1 MKIKSL
7 FATFLIF
14 NIILGTHK
22 AFALADSHFASTS
35 ALSSGKWMKIRISE
49 TGVHEITAEQL
60 AQMGFTDISKVK
72 IFGRG
77 GHALSETLNTSLP
90 DDISQI
96 PAMRRNDKICFYGV
110 GTTSFTISSSSGT
123 NHNPYTLGNVNPYS
137 CHGYYFITDSN
148 NFPVLEVA
156 TSESQD
162 ETTTEVTTCQD
173 FVYHNRELFSFH
185 NSGKTFYGE
194 DLTKNN
200 RFTFNMPG
208 RVEGTPI
215 ALALSVGT
223 NLDATSTVTVSI
235 DNTDVILSSQKISV
249 SSSNLFSICSPI
261 GYVNDIASAD
271 SHTLAIN
278 IADTGIN
285 SARLDYYSITYTKST
300 EFPADSAQMRMYF
313 KSASASNAV
322 SITNAKSDIVVWD
335 VTNVQEPKAIPT
347 TSAENRITFPQT
359 NIHFVA
365 FSPSKNQKAVTVV
378 GQVENQNLHAEK
390 TPDMLIIYPKGL
402 KSEAERLAEVHRVH
416 DNFDVLLTEQETIF
430 NEFSA
435 GTPDAMAYR
444 LLAKMLFDR
453 NPEKL
458 KYLLLFGNGSFDNRQ
473 LFGAKSTNQLLTYQS
488 ANSNGKTSSYTT
500 DDFFTL
506 LTDNSGGNIPSEKMS
521 ICVGRIP
528 ACTLTEAKAT
538 VDKTID
544 YILDNSSQSWR
555 SNLVLLSDKGDDN
568 LHTVQTEL
576 VETSLK
582 TTLNGE
588 PLHINKIYQEWYTTS
603 SIANE
608 STTYLI
614 ENRGRDKFENL
625 LKQGLSYVSFTGHSG
640 SSSITYGN
648 KLWHNAK
655 IQSVK
660 YKHLP
665 IFILASCQVA
675 EYDAVYRSFAEELI
689 LTPQGG
695 AIGVLAAAREVTATQ
710 NNKLNCAFSSALFSL
725 KDDGSYRTIGEA
737 VRDTKLSFTSYNVNK
752 LQYILFGDPAVK
764 FRFPVN
770 RCAITSVNEIEVS
783 DDTSISVKPLSSL
796 SISGVVNTA
805 NGTIDTSFNGDV
817 TITIFDK
824 SIFYKTLVN
833 EKTKQSADSYYP
845 RETLCHTSGKVT
857 NGVFNINIT
866 LPANCQTSG
875 ETCLI
880 QVFAQSDDNRL
891 VSGCEDRIIID
902 AYDATMAIDDHE
914 APKITTISIDGT
926 DAKNVVSASDSP
938 IITFNITDNVG
949 INTKPNDIQNAM
961 KLSID
966 GGSVSINALSNY
978 TTAINGGKNVSG
990 SVQLHSLSTGRHILR
1005 LEVSDLAGNTAFKE
1019 LVFYVAHSSLE
1030 GSLTTSSD
1038 VTRDEVEI
1046 ILNTDFDVK
1055 NMNLH
1060 IGNISCGK
1068 FFTKNINGNSLK
1080 WNLKD
1085 ANGTR
1090 VSPGRYTVFA
1100 TFQGD
1105 DGSGCTEPVNVVVL
1119 SE

>member
-1 MKIKSL
+1 MRIKLL
-7 FATFLIF
+7 FAVSLIF
-14 NIILGTHK
+14 SIILGSHN
-22 AFALADSHFASTS
+22 AYALVDSHFTTTS
-35 ALSSGKWMKIRISE
+35 ALSSGKWAKIQVSE
-49 TGVHEITAEQL
+49 TGVHEITAKQL
-60 AQMGFTDISKVK
+60 AQMGFSDISKVK

-77 GHALSETLNTSLP
+77 GHALSETLNSSLP

-96 PAMRRNDKICFYGV
+96 PAMRRNDKIYFYGV
-110 GTTSFTISSSSGT
+110 GATSFTISSSSGT
-123 NHNPYTLGNVNPYS
+123 NNNPYTLGNVNPYS
-137 CHGYYFITDSN
+137 NYGYYFITDSN

-156 TSESQD
+156 TSDSQ
-162 ETTTEVTTCQD
+162 EATTTEVTTCYD
-173 FVYHNRELFSFH
+173 FVYHNSELFSFH

-194 DLTKNN
+194 DLTKGNK
-200 RFTFNMPG
+200 FTFTMPG
-208 RVEGTPI
+208 RIDGSPI
-215 ALALSVGT
+215 TLAFSVGS
-223 NLDATSTVTVSI
+223 NLDATSTVTATI
-235 DNTDVILSSQKISV
+235 DNTDVTLSSQKISV

-300 EFPADSAQMRMYF
+300 EFPTDSAQMRMYF
-313 KSASASNAV
+313 KSTSTSNAV
-322 SITNAKSDIVVWD
+322 SITNAEADLIVWD
-335 VTNVQEPKAIPT
+335 ITDEQEPIAMTT
-347 TSAENRITFPQT
+347 TSAEKKITFPQT
-359 NIHFVA
+359 SMRFVA
-365 FSPSKNQKAVTVV
+365 FSPSRSQKAVTVI

-416 DNFDVLLTEQETIF
+416 DKFDVLLAEQENIF

-444 LLAKMLFDR
+444 LLTKMLYDR

-473 LFGAKSTNQLLTYQS
+473 LFGAKSENQLLTYQS
-488 ANSNGKTSSYTT
+488 ANSNGKTNSYIT
-500 DDFFTL
+500 DDFFVL

-528 ACTLTEAKAT
+528 ACSLNEAKAA
-538 VDKTID
+538 VNKTID

-555 SNLVLLSDKGDDN
+555 SNLVLLSDHGDDN

-576 VETSLK
+576 VETALK

-588 PLHINKIYQEWYTTS
+588 SLHINKIFQEWYTTS
-603 SIANE
+603 SIADE
-608 STTYLI
+608 STTFLI
-614 ENRGRDKFENL
+614 ENRGRDKLENL

-640 SSSITYGN
+640 PSSITYGN

-660 YKHLP
+660 YEHLP
-665 IFILASCQVA
+665 VFLLASCQVA

-689 LTPQGG
+689 LAPQGG
-695 AIGVLAAAREVTATQ
+695 AIGALAAAREVTATQ

-737 VRDTKLSFTSYNVNK
+737 VRDAKLSFTSYNVNK

-770 RCAITSVNEIEVS
+770 RCSITTVNEIEVS
-783 DDTSISVKPLSSL
+783 DDVSIAVKPLSPM

-805 NGTIDTSFNGDV
+805 DGTIDTSFNGDITV
-817 TITIFDK
+817 TIFDK

-857 NGVFNINIT
+857 NGVFNIDIT
-866 LPANCQTSG
+866 LPANCQASD

-891 VSGCEDRIIID
+891 VSGCEDRIIIG
-902 AYDATMAIDDHE
+902 AYDATATIDDNE
-914 APKITTISIDGT
+914 APKIKKITIDGT
-926 DAKNVVSASDSP
+926 DANNVVNASESP
-938 IITFNITDNVG
+938 IITFNITDNFG

-966 GGSVSINALSNY
+966 GGSVNINSLSNY
-978 TTAINGGKNVSG
+978 TTATNGGKNVSG
-990 SVQLHSLSTGRHILR
+990 NVQLPSLSTGRHTLR
-1005 LEVSDLAGNTAFKE
+1005 LEVSDLAGNTSFKE
-1019 LVFYVAHSSLE
+1019 YVFYVTLSSLE
-1030 GSLTTSSD
+1030 GSLTASND
-1038 VTRDEVEI
+1038 VARDEVEI
-1046 ILNTDFDVK
+1046 TLNTDFDVK
-1055 NMNLH
+1055 NVNMH
-1060 IGNISCGK
+1060 IGNVSCSK
-1068 FFTKNINGNSLK
+1068 IFTKSINGNSLK

-1090 VSPGRYTVFA
+1090 LSPGKYTVYA

-1105 DGSGCTEPVNVVVL
+1105 DGSGSTEPIHIVVL